1 MNGLLAQRSTKEVQ
15 VMQAGLGLQPP
26 YPHLPAERGARGV
39 FLRPA
44 DPSPT
49 SAKQRRAASATR
61 GAAPGPA
68 DQCKVLLVF
77 LLPQPRAVR
86 PPHAEH
92 QSDGREKKGPALPT
106 ATKQS
111 KTQTQS

>member
-1 MNGLLAQRSTKEVQ
+1 
-15 VMQAGLGLQPP
+15 MQAGLGLQPP

-61 GAAPGPA
+61 ALLLQGHA

-92 QSDGREKKGPALPT
+92 QSDARESKGPALPT

>member
-1 MNGLLAQRSTKEVQ
+1 MQGWGCSLHTLTCLLRKR
-15 VMQAGLGLQPP
+15 
-26 YPHLPAERGARGV
+26 HAERCSD
-39 FLRPA
+39 PA

-49 SAKQRRAASATR
+49 SAKQRRAARAPHASATR
-61 GAAPGPA
+61 ALLLQGHA
-68 DQCKVLLVF
+68 DQCKVMLVF

-106 ATKQS
+106 ATKQR